1 MRMPCIQHRATA
13 NSLKDFRS
21 RSVKHD
27 MYAKQYR
34 MAAITFYAQR
44 TVTGSNAAS
53 DCMAAP
59 VNIWQQCMLSTIALL
74 DMTVKAVHALHS

>member
-1 MRMPCIQHRATA
+1 
-13 NSLKDFRS
+13 
-21 RSVKHD
+21 
-27 MYAKQYR
+27 